1 MQRWVI
7 VCYLIASSC
16 FANQPPFD
24 GTCYVSKDIITD
36 SDPSAFDRLEP
47 KRQKF
52 HKMFDRRVDGWIY
65 DKAFLFTAFYSDGLQ
80 IEMQV
85 NSEFESTRAA
95 QEVAQAY
102 AIEFGRLPKC
112 LREDVQ
118 TAWIHKGNEPFG
130 GGNNNLLVH
139 VGETDDIKRRG
150 VLEEILFHEAVH
162 TSLDASYASHRK
174 WIAAQKSDA
183 HFISKYAQD
192 NPEREDLAET
202 FLLWFAARHR
212 PERLST
218 EQLQKIET
226 SIPARLR
233 FLDSLNLDLSPAVPW
248 RLSPQDEEVD

>member
-1 MQRWVI
+1 
-7 VCYLIASSC
+7 
-16 FANQPPFD
+16 
-24 GTCYVSKDIITD
+24 
-36 SDPSAFDRLEP
+36 
-47 KRQKF
+47 
-52 HKMFDRRVDGWIY
+52 MFDRRVNSWIKN
-65 DKAFLFTAFYSDGLQ
+65 KAFLFDAFYSDGLK
-80 IEMQV
+80 IEIQV
-85 NSEFESTRAA
+85 NSEFGSQRSA
-95 QEVAQAY
+95 QEVAEPY
-102 AIEFGRLPKC
+102 AFEFGRLPKC
-112 LREDVQ
+112 LRKDVQ
-118 TAWIHKGNEPFG
+118 TSWIHKGNEKFG

-139 VGETDDIKRRG
+139 VGQAEKYKRQG

-162 TSLDASYASHRK
+162 TSLDAYYARHPD

-192 NPEREDLAET
+192 HPEREDLAET

-248 RLSPQDEEVD
+248 RHSPQDEEVD